1 MELLAGRPPIAPTA
15 DARLERT
22 LLGKLALLAQ
32 RVGRMGELEPLA
44 VRLGLMQRSLTPQ
57 LRDPQ
62 LVVVAADHG
71 LAVEG
76 VLPPLGLQTHL
87 LVQQLL
93 QGQLPVN
100 VMARLH
106 GVTLSIVDAGM
117 AEDVAPRAGL
127 TVRKIA
133 HGTRNARLGAAMTR
147 EQALAALRVGME
159 FADTLPGNAVLVA
172 GIGVGASE
180 SAALILS
187 RLTDTPV
194 RDLVVTRPP
203 PSSARFARLMAV
215 AQGAQARHREVSDPL
230 DVLAAFGGFEIA
242 VMTGLVLGAAS
253 ARRLLMIDGTPA
265 LAALMVA
272 SRLAPPVGDYCV
284 FVRSHAHP
292 GLDRSLAL
300 FRASAVLELGMD
312 SLDGTGAALS
322 WPLVDSA
329 AALLGSL
336 PEGPQPAASPAQRLL
351 QATTA

>member
-1 MELLAGRPPIAPTA
+1 MDLLAGRPPIAPTA

-22 LLGKLALLAQ
+22 LLGKLALLAR

-44 VRLGLMQRSLTPQ
+44 VQLGLMQRSLVPQ

-71 LAVEG
+71 LAVEV

-87 LVQQLL
+87 LVEQLL
-93 QGQLPVN
+93 LGRLPVN

-106 GVTLSIVDAGM
+106 GIGLNVVDAGM

-203 PSSARFARLMAV
+203 PSTARFARLMAV
-215 AQGAQARHREVSDPL
+215 AQGAHARHREVSDPL

-253 ARRLLMIDGTPA
+253 ARRLLLIDGTPA

-284 FVRSHAHP
+284 FTRSHAHP
-292 GLDRSLAL
+292 GLDRSLTL

-329 AALLGSL
+329 ATLLGSL
-336 PEGPQPAASPAQRLL
+336 PEGQEPAPVTAQRLL
-351 QATTA
+351 QAATA